1 MLHSQ
6 QLAIAAGDAF
16 LPSLS
21 SLLVKIPDEFKPL
34 AALGVGAVVLV
45 LMVLFHGISLH
56 KILVH
61 FKRHELRLQA
71 GRPHLWGAAF
81 LFGWA
86 IFMML
91 SLHVIEIVAWAYA
104 LLFLGLIVHPAN
116 AIYFCANAYTTMG
129 FGDVDL
135 NVLWRNITP
144 VIAISGLFTFAWTT
158 SSLVNMVASYMKI
171 VEQLEIER
179 AKEMDMRGAA
189 RHAQWNAIHQE
200 QQTEQDARED
210 ARKRASGLS
219 FFERR
224 KVWRDEKQKE
234 EELRATVRDEV
245 RRIRDEERADENKL
259 GQGSPLDDPGVKK

>member
-1 MLHSQ
+1 M
-6 QLAIAAGDAF
+6 
-16 LPSLS
+16 PSLS

-34 AALGVGAVVLV
+34 AALGIGAVILV

-61 FKRHELRLQA
+61 FKRRELRLQA

-91 SLHVIEIVAWAYA
+91 SLHIVEIVAWSYA
-104 LLFLGLIVHPAN
+104 LLCLGLIVHPAN
-116 AIYFCANAYTTMG
+116 ALYFCANAYTTMG
-129 FGDVDL
+129 YGTVDL
-135 NVLWRNITP
+135 NILWRNITP

-158 SSLVNMVASYMKI
+158 SALVNMVANYVKI

-179 AKEMDMRGAA
+179 MKELDMRAAA
-189 RHAQWNAIHQE
+189 RHAEWDAIHKE
-200 QQTEQDARED
+200 QQTEQDVRAD
-210 ARKRASGLS
+210 TRKRASGLS

-224 KVWRDEKQKE
+224 KVWRGEKEKE
-234 EELRATVRDEV
+234 EQLRATVRDEV
-245 RRIRDEERADENKL
+245 RRIRESECEDENKL
-259 GQGSPLDDPGVKK
+259 GQDAPFEDPGSKK

>member
-1 MLHSQ
+1 VLHSQ

-21 SLLVKIPDEFKPL
+21 SLLVKIPDEFKPM
-34 AALGVGAVVLV
+34 AALSIGSVILV

-61 FKRHELRLQA
+61 FKRRELRLQA

-91 SLHVIEIVAWAYA
+91 TLHIVEIMAWSWA
-104 LLFLGLIVHPAN
+104 LLHLGLIVHPVDAL
-116 AIYFCANAYTTMG
+116 YFCANAYTTMG
-129 FGDVDL
+129 YGTVDL
-135 NVLWRNITP
+135 NQLWRNITP

-158 SSLVNMVASYMKI
+158 SSLVTMVANYLKI
-171 VEQLEIER
+171 VEQLELER
-179 AKEMDMRGAA
+179 MKQLNMRAAA
-189 RHAQWNAIHQE
+189 RHDQWDAIHKE
-200 QQTEQDARED
+200 QQTEHDAREQT
-210 ARKRASGLS
+210 RKTASSLS

-224 KVWRDEKQKE
+224 KVWHEEKEKE
-234 EELRATVRDEV
+234 EQLRAVVRDEV
-245 RRIRDEERADENKL
+245 RRIREQERADENKL
-259 GQGSPLDDPGVKK
+259 GQDSPLEGPGVKK